1 MTRVLEFG
9 APLCGSVQQSLAVHT
24 KVAVISANLR
34 VVVFQSYSHTHRLD
48 HRSCNLSEVQQVS
61 SNHRVNRQV
70 TNNQDTTPCFHVH
83 SCSKRAALRM
93 FRGEPYVSQ
102 SYFCSSL
109 ILFCSPVKPSI
120 FGSILP
126 PHKVS
131 IACIGTSQYRWSHDV
146 YETWLQYV
154 CIHVIFSSSLVL
166 TAGLLRYGP
175 SPSAYALPSW
185 CMKPQWSPSSSLPC

>member
-1 MTRVLEFG
+1 M
-9 APLCGSVQQSLAVHT
+9 
-24 KVAVISANLR
+24 
-34 VVVFQSYSHTHRLD
+34 HRLY

-70 TNNQDTTPCFHVH
+70 SNNQDPEIQPLVSMFIPAQ
-83 SCSKRAALRM
+83 RGQLLRM
-93 FRGEPYVSQ
+93 VRGEPYVSQ

-131 IACIGTSQYRWSHDV
+131 IACIGTSQYRWSHAV